1 MRNTYF
7 TDIPRNAILSA
18 GRGNTLTKG
27 ENKKPIWRIIKCRK
41 KVFLIMSVIFVC
53 AAVMG
58 SCFFNMNFMVGLVL
72 CVIPG
77 IMGFMLKKASK

>member
-18 GRGNTLTKG
+18 ERKKHLDQRSKQKTNL
-27 ENKKPIWRIIKCRK
+27 EDNKMSE
-41 KVFLIMSVIFVC
+41 KVFLIVC
-53 AAVMG
+53 VVFSCVAVLG

>member
-7 TDIPRNAILSA
+7 TDIPRNVILSA
-18 GRGNTLTKG
+18 ERKKTPRPKVKTKTNL
-27 ENKKPIWRIIKCRK
+27 EDNKMSE
-41 KVFLIMSVIFVC
+41 KVFLIVC
-53 AAVMG
+53 VVFSCVAVLG

-77 IMGFMLKKASK
+77 IMGFMLKKASE